1 MSLLAGLLALALL
14 APNTQ
19 QLLSYPGDVGARLKQ
34 PLQWRPRAG
43 WALAVGLLFGAAL
56 SFVIAQRPTEFLY
69 FKF

>member
-1 MSLLAGLLALALL
+1 LCY
-14 APNTQ
+14 TV
-19 QLLSYPGDVGARLKQ
+19 DVGARLEQ
-34 PLQWRPRAG
+34 PLQWRPRPG